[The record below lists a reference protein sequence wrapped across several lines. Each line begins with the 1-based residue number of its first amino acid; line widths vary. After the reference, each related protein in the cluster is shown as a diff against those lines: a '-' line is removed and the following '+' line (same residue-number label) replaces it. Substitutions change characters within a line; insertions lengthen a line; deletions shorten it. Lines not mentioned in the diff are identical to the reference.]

1 MNKTLN
7 NTVNSNLGKTVTPVK
22 RIGDPGE
29 KDSDQK
35 IDQALKIK
43 EEQISNNNL
52 RVSDF
57 TAVKLEQLNAP
68 TN

>member
-7 NTVNSNLGKTVTPVK
+7 NTVNSNLGQTISPVK

-35 IDQALKIK
+35 ID
-43 EEQISNNNL
+43 
-52 RVSDF
+52 
-57 TAVKLEQLNAP
+57 
-68 TN
+68 